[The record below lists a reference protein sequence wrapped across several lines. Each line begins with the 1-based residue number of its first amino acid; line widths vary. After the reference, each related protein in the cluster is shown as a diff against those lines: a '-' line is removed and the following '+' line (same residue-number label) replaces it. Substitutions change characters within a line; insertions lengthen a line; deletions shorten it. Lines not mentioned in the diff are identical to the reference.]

1 MSRGVLL
8 ANFVAMVL
16 LSLVAAGLVLF
27 PAQGPQPPAP
37 LVAGLDPS
45 SVTALRVERTTDTG
59 ARAVERVERTPTG
72 VWDCVWTPGHSGSD
86 DARWPVADVRVRS
99 GLRMIADAT
108 LTTNAPTTIDASPAT
123 LEIATQGEQPTRL
136 TFGAA
141 SAAGRAPVRVE
152 APDADARTGLTTDAL
167 HAVFARTGLL
177 AWRDDRAM
185 PGVARDASNLEITV
199 STGGQSLRLELA
211 RVQGRWGLLDP
222 VAERAESQAVQSSI
236 EALGRLRVL
245 SFRDDAEAA
254 ALGLESPRVTL
265 AVSGGRGPDAYQW
278 RIDVGSPA
286 SADANQVFVRLTGQR
301 GDGPADARTLGPVY
315 GVLALDG
322 LSGVFMNA
330 EAYLA
335 RTTLATTTADI
346 RRFVIR
352 SADGQRAWRYERTID
367 GWTVQSSGAA
377 SPRPAT
383 SVEAQAIPVVLQTL
397 AEQRATAVALTDQPA
412 FEPIASLEIEGAA
425 GLVAESVMIGR
436 APAPR
441 TSGDPNQPS
450 GQVLTT
456 RSESASRFYGPMPEA
471 FQALLPTLP

>member
-8 ANFVAMVL
+8 GNFVVMVL
-16 LSLVAAGLVLF
+16 LSLVSAGLVLF
-27 PAQGPQPPAP
+27 PARGPQPPAP
-37 LVAGLDPS
+37 LVTGLDPS
-45 SVTALRVERTTDTG
+45 GVTALRVERETESG
-59 ARAVERVERTPTG
+59 GRATERVERTPAG
-72 VWDCVWTPGHSGSD
+72 AWDCVWSPGGP
-86 DARWPVADVRVRS
+86 DATDIRWPVADVRVRS

-108 LTTNAPTTIDASPAT
+108 LSTNASTTVADAAT
-123 LEIATQGEQPTRL
+123 LEIATQGQQPTRL
-136 TFGAA
+136 IFGVA

-152 APDADARTGLTTDAL
+152 APDANARTGLTTDAL

-185 PGVARDASNLEITV
+185 PGVARDAGNLQITV

-222 VAERAESQAVQSSI
+222 VVERAEGQVVQSSI
-236 EALGRLRVL
+236 EALGRLQVL
-245 SFRDDAEAA
+245 SFRDDAQAA
-254 ALGLESPRVTL
+254 ALGLDQPRVTL
-265 AVSGGRGPDAYQW
+265 AVAGGRGPDAYRWQ
-278 RIDVGSPA
+278 IEVGSPA

-301 GDGPADARTLGPVY
+301 GDGPADAQTLGPVY

-335 RTTLATTTADI
+335 RTTLATTPADV
-346 RRFVIR
+346 RQFVIR

-367 GWTVQSSGAA
+367 GWTVLSPGATA
-377 SPRPAT
+377 PRPAT
-383 SVEAQAIPVVLQTL
+383 AVEAQAIPLVLQTL
-397 AEQRATAVALTDQPA
+397 AEQRATAVALTEQPA
-412 FEPIASLEIEGAA
+412 FEPIATFEIEGAP
-425 GLVAESVMIGR
+425 GLVGESVTIGR

-441 TSGDPNQPS
+441 TQADPAQPA

-456 RSESASRFYGPMPEA
+456 RTRSASRFYGPMPEA
-471 FQALLPTLP
+471 FQALLPTVP

>member
-8 ANFVAMVL
+8 GNFVAMAL

-27 PAQGPQPPAP
+27 PPTGPQPPAP
-37 LVAGLDPS
+37 LVTGLDPTG
-45 SVTALRVERTTDTG
+45 VTALRVERATDAGERVT
-59 ARAVERVERTPTG
+59 ERVERTTAG
-72 VWDCVWTPGHSGSD
+72 AWDCVWTTGGPGPED
-86 DARWPVADVRVRS
+86 IRWPVADVRVRS

-108 LTTNAPTTIDASPAT
+108 LTTNASMAIDAAPAT
-123 LEIATQGEQPTRL
+123 LEIATQGQQPTRL

-141 SAAGRAPVRVE
+141 SAAGRAPVRIE

-222 VAERAESQAVQSSI
+222 VVERAESQAVQSSI

-245 SFRDDAEAA
+245 SFRDDAEPA
-254 ALGLESPRVTL
+254 ALGLDQPRVTL
-265 AVSGGRGPDAYQW
+265 SVSGGRGPDAYHW
-278 RIDVGSPA
+278 RIEVGSPA

-335 RTTLATTTADI
+335 RTTLATTPADV
-346 RRFVIR
+346 RQFVIR
-352 SADGQRAWRYERTID
+352 SADRQRAWRYERTID
-367 GWTVQSSGAA
+367 GWTVQSPGASA
-377 SPRPAT
+377 PRAAT
-383 SVEAQAIPVVLQTL
+383 TVEAQAIPVVLQTL
-397 AEQRATAVALTDQPA
+397 AEQRATAVALAEQPA
-412 FEPIASLEIEGAA
+412 FEPIATLEVEGAL
-425 GLVAESVMIGR
+425 GLVGESVTIGR
-436 APAPR
+436 APAPA
-441 TSGDPNQPS
+441 TQAETA

-456 RSESASRFYGPMPEA
+456 RTQSAWRFYGPMPEA
-471 FQALLPTLP
+471 FQALLPTVP